1 MGTFPKFLLEPL
13 GDQALLIR
21 FGESFS
27 EELSRQVLAA
37 ESVLTRNPFPG
48 LVETVPAYHTLT
60 IWYSVPEVH
69 AAQSAE
75 LARNVGNGL
84 FHQEVTVFE
93 WVSGQVEKL
102 LTPDLLEK
110 NYPEASIGAAAGR
123 VKIIPVCYGGEYG
136 PDLEEVAKIH
146 GLTAEEVIRLHS
158 GACYRVYMIGFIPG
172 FPYMGGL
179 PSALATPRR
188 SNPRVRIPAGSVG
201 IGGTQTGVYPLASPG
216 GWHLIGRTP
225 YELFTPRRDI
235 PALLQAG
242 DDVRFQPITAADYE
256 RIRRTL

>member
-1 MGTFPKFLLEPL
+1 M
-13 GDQALLIR
+13 GDQALLVR

-27 EELSRQVLAA
+27 EELSQQVLAA
-37 ESVLTRNPFPG
+37 EAVLVRNPFPG
-48 LVETVPAYHTLT
+48 LVETVPTYHTLT
-60 IWYSVPEVH
+60 IWYSVPDVL

-75 LARNVGNGL
+75 RARNAGNDL
-84 FHQEVTVFE
+84 FHTEMPVFD
-93 WVSGQVEKL
+93 WVSRQVEKL
-102 LTPDLLEK
+102 LTPAPLER
-110 NYPEASIGAAAGR
+110 NYPDASAGPAGGR

-136 PDLEEVAKIH
+136 PDLEEVAQIH

-188 SNPRVRIPAGSVG
+188 SNPRVQIPAGSVG

-225 YELFTPRRDI
+225 YELFTPDHDT
-235 PALLQAG
+235 PTLLQAG
-242 DDVRFQPITAADYE
+242 DRVRFEPVTAADYE
-256 RIRRTL
+256 RIRRIL